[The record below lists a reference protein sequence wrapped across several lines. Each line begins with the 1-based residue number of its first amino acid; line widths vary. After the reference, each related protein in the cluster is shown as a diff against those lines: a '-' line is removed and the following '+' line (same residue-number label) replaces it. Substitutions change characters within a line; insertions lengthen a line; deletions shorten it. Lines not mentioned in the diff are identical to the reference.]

1 MARAGDRAKGEPLP
15 ERVACASSAE
25 ASRELWLILRTQR
38 LRALHPCRSFQSA
51 QWIIRPLACKLYIDM
66 DIEDREISDSD
77 SSDFENG
84 GYLDSL
90 ERDELY
96 LATRL
101 ASALFIRDILLEPSV
116 EIGLAIVQNRL
127 TRDHGP
133 MPSYEDM
140 ENPTTENLW
149 GIITAVAADIIFGM
163 EMHPVPPLTDDEE
176 DAWMKV
182 VKRIRDNYTEDP
194 ICVQPPPP
202 AAEEIQPPA
211 AEEIQPPAAEE
222 IQPPAAEEI
231 QPPAAEE
238 IQPPAAEEIQPPAAE
253 EIQPPAAE
261 EIQPPAAED
270 RPPTPGPSEG
280 PPPEDPPAEPTPAPR
295 RTLRARLARAWRR
308 VRGFLTCSA
317 NRTA

>member
-1 MARAGDRAKGEPLP
+1 M
-15 ERVACASSAE
+15 CAVLE
-25 ASRELWLILRTQR
+25 VRKPMELWLILRTRR
-38 LRALHPCRSFQSA
+38 LRALHPCRSFQSKL
-51 QWIIRPLACKLYIDM
+51 WIIRPLACKLYIDM

-101 ASALFIRDILLEPSV
+101 ASALFIRDILYEPSV
-116 EIGLAIVQNRL
+116 ELCLAIVQTRL

-133 MPSYEDM
+133 MPSYEEM
-140 ENPTTENLW
+140 QNPTTDNLW
-149 GIITAVAADIIFGM
+149 GVIHAVAADLIFGM
-163 EMHPVPPLTDDEE
+163 EMHPVPPLTDEE
-176 DAWMKV
+176 EVAWRKV
-182 VKRIRDNYTEDP
+182 VKRIRDDYTEDP
-194 ICVQPPPP
+194 IFVQPPPP
-202 AAEEIQPPA
+202 PAEDVQPPA
-211 AEEIQPPAAEE
+211 T
-222 IQPPAAEEI
+222 
-231 QPPAAEE
+231 EE

-280 PPPEDPPAEPTPAPR
+280 PPPEAPPAEASPPAPR
-295 RTLRARLARAWRR
+295 RTLRARLGRAWRR

-317 NRTA
+317 TRTA